1 MNRQFTERKG
11 GVRWRPNIFSKF
23 KLIIRKMHIKITLR
37 CHFTFVRMVTIK
49 NMTEVGEAVRKQAFQ
64 YISGGNTNW
73 FNPSGEKLGII

>member
-11 GVRWRPNIFSKF
+11 GVRWQPNIFSKF

-49 NMTEVGEAVRKQAFQ
+49 NMTEVR
-64 YISGGNTNW
+64 
-73 FNPSGEKLGII
+73 L